1 MATATNI
8 AQGRVVA
15 IIGKIIA
22 IAPDGSE
29 RILKLGDIVATG
41 DRLIIPADGVIE
53 LQSASGNIVRIA
65 EARDLTITDDV
76 FNTASGDATDAA
88 IATLSPEAEQALA
101 ALERGQDPLQEL
113 EATAAGLAAGGGEDG
128 GNSFTRIGR
137 VAEGISPLSLDLGL
151 DGGNPPL
158 QQATTGDAVPVPPT
172 PTVQV
177 GQPGIA
183 TGDVSVEEGDKAE
196 FGVSITGAAAGSSLV
211 LVFSNGSALSPADYA
226 ATTFQYST
234 DGGASW
240 NDYTGA
246 IAINAGASQLL
257 VRTSTVDD
265 SVDEANENFTLNAT
279 LSSNG
284 SDYSDSAVATIV
296 DNDEPSILVGQPDT
310 GTGDLTIPEG
320 NDAIFGIKL
329 TSV

>member
-8 AQGRVVA
+8 AQGKVVA

-22 IAPDGSE
+22 IAPDGTE
-29 RILKLGDIVATG
+29 RILKLGDIVVTG
-41 DRLIIPADGVIE
+41 ERLIIPADGVIE

-101 ALERGQDPLQEL
+101 ALERGQDPLQGL
-113 EATAAGLAAGGGEDG
+113 EAAAAGLAAGGGEDG

-183 TGDVSVEEGDKAE
+183 TGDVSVEEGKDAE

-211 LVFSNGSALSPADYA
+211 LVFGNGSALSPADYA
-226 ATTFQYST
+226 ATGFQYST
-234 DGGASW
+234 DGGISW

-246 IAINAGASQLL
+246 IPISAGASQLL
-257 VRTSTVDD
+257 VRTTTVGD
-265 SVDEANENFTLNAT
+265 SVDEANETFTLSAT
-279 LSSNG
+279 LSSG
-284 SDYSDSAVATIV
+284 GASYSDSAVATIL
-296 DNDEPSILVGQPDT
+296 DDDIPTIFFGESDT
-310 GTGDLTIPEG
+310 ASGDIT
-320 NDAIFGIKL
+320 
-329 TSV
+329 V